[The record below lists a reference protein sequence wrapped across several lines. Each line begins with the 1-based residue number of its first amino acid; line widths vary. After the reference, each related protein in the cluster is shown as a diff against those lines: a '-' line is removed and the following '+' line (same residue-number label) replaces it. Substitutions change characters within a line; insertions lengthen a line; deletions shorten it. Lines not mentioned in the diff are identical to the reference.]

1 MGGRLRKITWK
12 WKGSIHIYICI
23 CVYIYNR
30 YTYKC
35 VWNEQV
41 YIIALLC
48 QGYWPSSWNFLQLY
62 WRWIEFKCVS
72 KQFLFSSFLL
82 FCSQPWTDY
91 TMRKNSP
98 KKSSDRN
105 LINFP
110 FFSLVVENWYY
121 NKTADG
127 ESWQKFSGSD

>member
-1 MGGRLRKITWK
+1 MPAVCTMRKITWK
-12 WKGSIHIYICI
+12 WKGSIHICI
-23 CVYIYNR
+23 YVYMCIYKDIHIYECEMNR
-30 YTYKC
+30 F
-35 VWNEQV
+35 
-41 YIIALLC
+41 IALLC
-48 QGYWPSSWNFLQLY
+48 QEYWPRSWNFLLY
-62 WRWIEFKCVS
+62 WRWIEFKCLL